1 MITHSQNSEYG
12 ANQISPD
19 QANRTRIS
27 PPPAT
32 MAHQPNHRP
41 RTRVDNTTQP
51 QQTAKLPIASQI
63 LAKPRLPRSKAK
75 LATAGSS

>member
-19 QANRTRIS
+19 QANRKRIS

-32 MAHQPNHRP
+32 MAHQP
-41 RTRVDNTTQP
+41 QP
-51 QQTAKLPIASQI
+51 PPEDA
-63 LAKPRLPRSKAK
+63 R
-75 LATAGSS
+75 